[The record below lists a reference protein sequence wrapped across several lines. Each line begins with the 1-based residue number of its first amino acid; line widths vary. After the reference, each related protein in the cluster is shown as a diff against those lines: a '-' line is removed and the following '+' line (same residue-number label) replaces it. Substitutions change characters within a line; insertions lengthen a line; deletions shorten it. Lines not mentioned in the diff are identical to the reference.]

1 MRNGDPG
8 AASRRCSFS
17 CFYRAPASDSVVC
30 VGAIFSFVIFVFV
43 FVIFA
48 IVKSMNASGRNR
60 LAQSGLR
67 GRGLVLAS
75 TQMATNTRMGM
86 QRFEQRQM
94 TLEIEVQGVAPY
106 VIQGTFL
113 IPRGVVDAIPG
124 SSLEVAV
131 DRANPSSV
139 VVLGPGGFTGPWLN
153 SGPPQPF

>member
-1 MRNGDPG
+1 
-8 AASRRCSFS
+8 
-17 CFYRAPASDSVVC
+17 
-30 VGAIFSFVIFVFV
+30 VGAIFSFVIFVFI
-43 FVIFA
+43 FVVVA
-48 IVKSMNASGRNR
+48 VAKGMSASGRNR

-75 TQMATNTRMGM
+75 QQMATNTRVGM

-106 VIQGTFL
+106 VIQGQFL
-113 IPRGVVDAIPG
+113 IPRGMVDAIPG
-124 SSLEVAV
+124 SSLEIAV
-131 DRANPSSV
+131 DRSNPSSV